1 MTMGEKQY
9 EELSERLDRK
19 ETVRGTALTI
29 AGGFFW
35 GLAGVFGKYSFEYKG
50 VTAPWLVNVRLIIAI
65 LYGSRR
71 FQCWA
76 SNGITVHGT
85 GYDHGASGG

>member
-1 MTMGEKQY
+1 MGEKQY

-35 GLAGVFGKYSFEYKG
+35 GSQEYLENIHSNTKG
-50 VTAPWLVNVRLIIAI
+50 
-65 LYGSRR
+65 
-71 FQCWA
+71 
-76 SNGITVHGT
+76 
-85 GYDHGASGG
+85 